1 MSDDIFALLSVFC
14 PMHMAVDETGQITHC
29 GASLEKLFAPNRL
42 VGQRFDAAFAR
53 IRPRGGQ
60 GVAGVRAAQGGA
72 LQLELRQPRR
82 TRLRGVAVPY
92 GAGVIVNLGFG
103 LSVLDAVR
111 DYNLNAADFARTD
124 MAIELLYLVEAK
136 SAAMAASRRLNLRLQ
151 GARMAAE
158 EAAITD
164 SLTGLANRRAMER
177 VLERLVQSGAPFAVM
192 QVDLDHFKPVNDGF
206 GHAAGDALLAHVAQ
220 VLGQET
226 RQDDL
231 AARVGG
237 DEFVLL
243 FAGIAER
250 ARLGQIAE
258 RIQRRLAEPFFW
270 GDVACQ
276 ISASIGITIAAGD
289 ARPAPVLLAEADAA
303 LYAAK
308 HAGRA
313 QHAFHLAPPAQ

>member
-14 PMHMAVDETGQITHC
+14 PMHVAVGAQGQITHC
-29 GASLEKLFAPNRL
+29 GASVEKLFAPTRL
-42 VGQRFDAAFAR
+42 VGQQFDAAFHL
-53 IRPRGGQ
+53 IRPRGSQ
-60 GVAGVRAAQGGA
+60 GLAGLRAAQGGG

-82 TRLRGVAVPY
+82 TRLRGVAVAFGP
-92 GAGVIVNLGFG
+92 GVIVNLGFG
-103 LSVLDAVR
+103 LSILDAVR
-111 DYNLNAADFARTD
+111 DYTLSAADFARTD
-124 MAIELLYLVEAK
+124 IAIELLYLVEAK

-151 GARMAAE
+151 GARLAAE

-164 SLTGLANRRAMER
+164 SLTGLANRRAMEW
-177 VLERLVQSGAPFAVM
+177 VLERLVQARAPFAVM
-192 QVDLDHFKPVNDGF
+192 QVDLDHFKPVNDGL

-250 ARLGQIAE
+250 ARLSQIAE
-258 RIQRRLAEPFFW
+258 RIQRRLAQPFYW
-270 GDVACQ
+270 GDVACK
-276 ISASIGITIAAGD
+276 ISASIGITIAGGD

>member
-1 MSDDIFALLSVFC
+1 
-14 PMHMAVDETGQITHC
+14 
-29 GASLEKLFAPNRL
+29 
-42 VGQRFDAAFAR
+42 
-53 IRPRGGQ
+53 
-60 GVAGVRAAQGGA
+60 
-72 LQLELRQPRR
+72 
-82 TRLRGVAVPY
+82 
-92 GAGVIVNLGFG
+92 LGFG
-103 LSVLDAVR
+103 LSILDAVR
-111 DYNLNAADFARTD
+111 DYTLSAADFARTD
-124 MAIELLYLVEAK
+124 IAIELLYLVEAK

-151 GARMAAE
+151 GARLAAE

-177 VLERLVQSGAPFAVM
+177 VLERLVQARAPFAVM
-192 QVDLDHFKPVNDGF
+192 QVDLDHFKPVNDGL

-250 ARLGQIAE
+250 ARLSQIAE
-258 RIQRRLAEPFFW
+258 RIQRRLAQPFYW
-270 GDVACQ
+270 GDVACK
-276 ISASIGITIAAGD
+276 ISASIGITIAGGD

>member
-14 PMHMAVDETGQITHC
+14 PMYVAVGAQGQITHC
-29 GASLEKLFAPNRL
+29 GASVEKLFAPTRL
-42 VGQRFDAAFAR
+42 VGQQFDAAFHL
-53 IRPRGGQ
+53 IRPRGSQ
-60 GVAGVRAAQGGA
+60 GLAGLRAAQGGG

-82 TRLRGVAVPY
+82 TRLRGVAVAFGP
-92 GAGVIVNLGFG
+92 GVVVNLGFG
-103 LSVLDAVR
+103 LSILDAVR
-111 DYNLNAADFARTD
+111 DYTLGAADFARTD
-124 MAIELLYLVEAK
+124 IAIELLYLVEAK

-151 GARMAAE
+151 GARLAAE

-177 VLERLVQSGAPFAVM
+177 VLERLVQARAPFAVM
-192 QVDLDHFKPVNDGF
+192 QVDLDHFKPVNDGL

-250 ARLGQIAE
+250 ARLSQIAE
-258 RIQRRLAEPFFW
+258 RIQRRLA
-270 GDVACQ
+270 
-276 ISASIGITIAAGD
+276 
-289 ARPAPVLLAEADAA
+289 
-303 LYAAK
+303 
-308 HAGRA
+308 
-313 QHAFHLAPPAQ
+313 